1 MAGFD
6 STTNFA
12 PPAKKPLPPSPY
24 TAARTASVARKPPPA
39 VTPPPLTA
47 AAVFP
52 DAQQPPATPTLKDD
66 LVSPTTDP
74 SAPVLSTGS
83 GGTMDGIPVEEW
95 LSSQKSFQDYKA
107 EYERFWQDW
116 LQQPAQLDAR
126 NPSYFHEA
134 GVKED
139 LMSRMGWYN
148 PAAQVA
154 QLIEDEQGTP
164 IATGYWIAGEFY
176 VLNNLLGI
184 NKAKTDLDAMET
196 PTLNEFM
203 EREGYEFQDITE
215 SEAWNALSGVV
226 DTLMDPA
233 QQQDWLNAGIN
244 QAEQF
249 LGYDPGTYGDTLGG
263 MRTDQADAMSRFQT
277 GGLSDLQNRDVQSQ
291 IAQARDETK
300 LILESLGEQGRGVQA
315 LMAADEISSSIGNLQ
330 IQAQLKYMEQN
341 QANAMSEWAALE
353 GQYNQAVQVGMMS
366 ATEYIQRQRENAA
379 LRITQYASEITMI
392 EAANRQYLTQYGTE
406 LAGLEAHAQAI
417 INSIQVDLGT
427 DQALI
432 DQMSEYYEMAL
443 APIQFRMEQLALQMQ
458 QDALDAAA
466 SQSMWSEV
474 IGLIGMG
481 TGALL
486 GNPGLFD

>member
-1 MAGFD
+1 
-6 STTNFA
+6 
-12 PPAKKPLPPSPY
+12 
-24 TAARTASVARKPPPA
+24 
-39 VTPPPLTA
+39 
-47 AAVFP
+47 
-52 DAQQPPATPTLKDD
+52 
-66 LVSPTTDP
+66 
-74 SAPVLSTGS
+74 
-83 GGTMDGIPVEEW
+83 
-95 LSSQKSFQDYKA
+95 
-107 EYERFWQDW
+107 
-116 LQQPAQLDAR
+116 
-126 NPSYFHEA
+126 
-134 GVKED
+134 
-139 LMSRMGWYN
+139 
-148 PAAQVA
+148 
-154 QLIEDEQGTP
+154 
-164 IATGYWIAGEFY
+164 
-176 VLNNLLGI
+176 
-184 NKAKTDLDAMET
+184 MET

-481 TGALL
+481 AGALL